1 MASKSGKILLS
12 MKGIGRTIKLMGG
25 EGSFTRMEMY
35 TRDNLKMISP
45 TAREY
50 IFIRTVPSIMDHG
63 LKITS
68 MGSVSRNGLMDHH
81 MKGIP
86 DLI

>member
-25 EGSFTRMEMY
+25 EGSFTRMEMS
-35 TRDNLKMISP
+35 TKDNLKMISP
-45 TAREY
+45 MARGY
-50 IFIRTVPSIMDHG
+50 IFIRTVPSIMDLG
-63 LKITS
+63 LKTIS
-68 MGSVSRNGLMDHH
+68 MGSGSRNGLMDHH
-81 MKGIP
+81 FKGIP